1 MLDSVFKTGQVSD
14 IVAILSKYDD
24 EAIVAINKILDKDAV
39 AALIRDYGD
48 DGVKVA
54 VKGGNNLVG
63 ALAKLDDAALERFM
77 GIASKQDREFFK
89 LFEICDRFT
98 DDLISLVNKKGG
110 INFNEVEIHGIINTE
125 IDEIDF
131 ATKVIYEDKNAR
143 GLYIENPDVP
153 QTETQWA
160 NKQILKKGENRI
172 KALSQNEFSVYIDG
186 EEYSFL
192 SSELKDVRSY
202 VFRINADTP
211 ELRIA
216 VEDCLEQL
224 RILYP
229 DYNFSA
235 VYGG

>member
-24 EAIVAINKILDKDAV
+24 EAIVAINQILDKDAV

-48 DGVKVA
+48 DGVRIA
-54 VKGGNNLVG
+54 AKGGNNLVG

-77 GIASKQDREFFK
+77 EIASKQDREFFK
-89 LFEICDRFT
+89 LFENCDRFT

-153 QTETQWA
+153 QTESQWA
-160 NKQILKKGENRI
+160 NKQILKKVRI
-172 KALSQNEFSVYIDG
+172 E
-186 EEYSFL
+186 
-192 SSELKDVRSY
+192 
-202 VFRINADTP
+202 
-211 ELRIA
+211 
-216 VEDCLEQL
+216 
-224 RILYP
+224 
-229 DYNFSA
+229 
-235 VYGG
+235 

>member
-1 MLDSVFKTGQVSD
+1 MSFTDEEQEKVNKSNVYNDKYIGNL
-14 IVAILSKYDD
+14 LSLIGTTYFRAVW
-24 EAIVAINKILDKDAV
+24 ELNNKV
-39 AALIRDYGD
+39 
-48 DGVKVA
+48 
-54 VKGGNNLVG
+54 
-63 ALAKLDDAALERFM
+63 
-77 GIASKQDREFFK
+77 IASSELYQRYLLKQYAKE
-89 LFEICDRFT
+89 
-98 DDLISLVNKKGG
+98 
-110 INFNEVEIHGIINTE
+110 
-125 IDEIDF
+125 
-131 ATKVIYEDKNAR
+131 
-143 GLYIENPDVP
+143 DVP

>member
-1 MLDSVFKTGQVSD
+1 M
-14 IVAILSKYDD
+14 
-24 EAIVAINKILDKDAV
+24 
-39 AALIRDYGD
+39 
-48 DGVKVA
+48 
-54 VKGGNNLVG
+54 
-63 ALAKLDDAALERFM
+63 
-77 GIASKQDREFFK
+77 
-89 LFEICDRFT
+89 
-98 DDLISLVNKKGG
+98 
-110 INFNEVEIHGIINTE
+110 
-125 IDEIDF
+125 
-131 ATKVIYEDKNAR
+131 IYEDKNAR

-224 RILYP
+224 EFFIQIIIFQLSMEV
-229 DYNFSA
+229 DSSVCWFISI
-235 VYGG
+235 

>member
-1 MLDSVFKTGQVSD
+1 M
-14 IVAILSKYDD
+14 
-24 EAIVAINKILDKDAV
+24 
-39 AALIRDYGD
+39 
-48 DGVKVA
+48 
-54 VKGGNNLVG
+54 
-63 ALAKLDDAALERFM
+63 
-77 GIASKQDREFFK
+77 
-89 LFEICDRFT
+89 
-98 DDLISLVNKKGG
+98 
-110 INFNEVEIHGIINTE
+110 
-125 IDEIDF
+125 
-131 ATKVIYEDKNAR
+131 IYEDKNAK

-235 VYGG
+235 VYGGW